1 MSSAADRVVLRAY
14 PLEIQLACVRRE
26 LALRKAAY
34 PKWVTNGRMK
44 AEVAEHET
52 NCMQAVHD
60 TLSTLIEVRW
70 GQPLSPPD
78 SYGEEPTP

>member
-1 MSSAADRVVLRAY
+1 MSYTLAAQVT
-14 PLEIQLACVRRE
+14 CVRRE

-44 AEVAEHET
+44 AEVADHEI

-60 TLSTLIEVRW
+60 TLTALLE
-70 GQPLSPPD
+70 GK
-78 SYGEEPTP
+78 PTP